1 MAKLPKVEL
10 RIPETEFPQQRI
22 LTFDLILLKYNNDG
36 AIFGIFLAKNY
47 LYPVEIKDNIEYL
60 ARHIMMLSRTSIT
73 TTPISYNIKNTLIDG
88 TLRVKREGSHVID
101 NSKGIVYNC
110 TNWDVAEQLY
120 NCLVYIQ
127 SKLWEHRL

>member
-10 RIPETEFPQQRI
+10 RIPETEFPQQKI
-22 LTFDLILLKYNNDG
+22 LTFDLILLKDGISG

-88 TLRVKREGSHVID
+88 TLRIKREGSHVID
-101 NSKGIVYNC
+101 NSKRIVYNC
-110 TNWDVAEQLY
+110 LNSDVAEQLY
-120 NCLVYIQ
+120 NCLIYIQ

>member
-10 RIPETEFPQQRI
+10 RIPETEFPQQKI
-22 LTFDLILLKYNNDG
+22 LTFDLILLKDGISG

-88 TLRVKREGSHVID
+88 ILRIEREGSHVID

-110 TNWDVAEQLY
+110 LNSDVAEQLY
-120 NCLVYIQ
+120 NCLIYIQ